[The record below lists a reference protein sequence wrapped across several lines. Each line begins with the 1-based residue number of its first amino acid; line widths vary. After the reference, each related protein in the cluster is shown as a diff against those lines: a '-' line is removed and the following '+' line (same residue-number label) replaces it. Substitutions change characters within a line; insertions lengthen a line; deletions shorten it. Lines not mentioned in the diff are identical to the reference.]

1 MIKLNGLNLKYRK
14 LNNPTLKSINL
25 EIAQGEKVLIVGPS
39 GSGKSTLGKLLNG
52 LIPNSQTA
60 TVSGDNTAYG
70 FQLGTTSIFD
80 LSTKIGTIMQ
90 DQDAQFVGLNVAEDI
105 AFYLENLGE
114 DVEVMHTKVAE
125 VMNLL
130 GISEIADTDPSR
142 LSGGEKQKV
151 SLAGV
156 LVNDVNCLLLDEP
169 LANLDPQSAVDVMN
183 LISEINRDLNKTII
197 MIEHRLEDALI
208 VDFDKIVLIDNGAVI
223 SCDTPSN
230 LLKTDLLTNVGIRKP
245 LYIEALANLNY
256 DFKDVDNMLDYNCFD
271 LSNIALPDSQQAAAS
286 KVYEPLLEAA
296 NINFSYGQHQVLKD
310 VSFQIGSG
318 EIVSLLGA
326 NGTGKSTLCD
336 TIIGINQGYKGT
348 IKLGGESIDQLGIFE
363 RSNLIGYVM
372 QNPNHYITET
382 TVEEEVGFTLKQKG
396 MSKAEI
402 DQKVLEALAACRL
415 TKYKKWPINMLS
427 YGQRRRVTIAACLV
441 KNPKL
446 IILDEPTAG
455 QDFET
460 FKSIMDT
467 VIELRNKYQV
477 SVLVITHNMQLAYE
491 YSDRA
496 IVLGHGKIQYDGSIE
511 DLYENASILS
521 DNNLRSTSIQ
531 RFSKVH
537 NISSHAL
544 GQSLIGGE
552 RR

>member
-1 MIKLNGLNLKYRK
+1 MIKLNGLDLKYRK
-14 LNNPTLKSINL
+14 LNNPTLKNMNLTIN
-25 EIAQGEKVLIVGPS
+25 QGEKVLIVGPS

-70 FQLGTTSIFD
+70 FQLGKTTIFD
-80 LSTKIGTIMQ
+80 LSTKVGTIMQ

-114 DVEVMHTKVAE
+114 DVETMHTKVDD
-125 VMNLL
+125 VMELL
-130 GISEIADTDPSR
+130 GINDIKDTDPSR

-156 LVNDVNCLLLDEP
+156 LVNDVDCLLLDEP
-169 LANLDPQSAVDVMN
+169 LANLDPQSAVSVME
-183 LISEINRDLNKTII
+183 LINDINSDLDKTII
-197 MIEHRLEDALI
+197 MIEHRLEDALLI
-208 VDFDKIVLIDNGAVI
+208 DFDKVVVIDNGVI
-223 SCDTPSN
+223 IANQKPSD
-230 LLKTDLLTNVGIRKP
+230 LLKTDVLTKIGIRKP
-245 LYIEALANLNY
+245 LFIEALAKLDY
-256 DFKDVDNMLDYNCFD
+256 DFSTVTNMLDYNAFD
-271 LSNIALPDSQQAAAS
+271 ISTVALPNEIAS
-286 KVYEPLLEAA
+286 NLRQEHKQLLQVS
-296 NINFSYGQHQVLKD
+296 NLDFSYGEHHVLKD
-310 VSFQIGSG
+310 VNLNVGNG

-326 NGTGKSTLCD
+326 NGTGKSTLCN
-336 TIIGINQGYKGT
+336 TIIGINKDYKGS
-348 IKLGGESIDQLGIFE
+348 IKLDDIVIDDLGIFE
-363 RSNLIGYVM
+363 RSSLIGYVM

-382 TVEEEVGFTLKQKG
+382 VVEDEVAFTLKR
-396 MSKAEI
+396 SAYSSSEI
-402 DQKVLEALAACRL
+402 EAKVDQALAACRL

-467 VIELRNKYQV
+467 VRELRDKLGV

-496 IVLGHGKIQYDGSIE
+496 IVLGGGEIRYDGDIE
-511 DLYENASILS
+511 NLYEHTEILAA
-521 DNNLRSTSIQ
+521 NNLRSTSIQ
-531 RFSKVH
+531 RFSNH
-537 NISSHAL
+537 HQISSHLLGLAL
-544 GQSLIGGE
+544 VRGDL
-552 RR
+552 

>member
-1 MIKLNGLNLKYRK
+1 MIKLQNLDVKYRK
-14 LNNPTLKSINL
+14 LNNPTLKDMNLTINP
-25 EIAQGEKVLIVGPS
+25 GEKVLIVGPS

-60 TVSGDNTAYG
+60 TVSGDNSAYG
-70 FQLGTTSIFD
+70 FALGKSTIFE

-105 AFYLENLGE
+105 AFYLENLNVDIE
-114 DVEVMHTKVAE
+114 TMHTKVDE
-125 VMNLL
+125 VMELL
-130 GISEIADTDPSR
+130 NITEIKDTDPSR

-156 LVNDVNCLLLDEP
+156 LVNDVDCLLLDEP

-183 LISEINRDLNKTII
+183 LISDINSKLNKTII
-197 MIEHRLEDALI
+197 MIEHRLEDALLI
-208 VDFDKIVLIDNGAVI
+208 NFDKIVVIDNGVI
-223 SCDTPSN
+223 IANDTPSN
-230 LLKTDLLTNVGIRKP
+230 IMKSDVLTKIGIRKP
-245 LYIEALANLNY
+245 LFIEALTKANYDFSTVNDALNY
-256 DFKDVDNMLDYNCFD
+256 DDYD
-271 LSNIALPDSQQAAAS
+271 LSMFKEKAEVENRSLNTNEI
-286 KVYEPLLEAA
+286 LLEV
-296 NINFSYGQHQVLKD
+296 NNLGFSFYDHQVLSD
-310 VSFQIGSG
+310 VNLGIKQG

-326 NGTGKSTLCD
+326 NGTGKSTLCNA
-336 TIIGINQGYKGT
+336 IIGINKDYSGT
-348 IKLGGESIDQLGIFE
+348 INLNDESIDQLSIFE

-382 TVEEEVGFTLKQKG
+382 VVEDEVAFTLRQAG
-396 MSKAEI
+396 IESSVVEA
-402 DQKVLEALAACRL
+402 KVDEALEACRL
-415 TKYKKWPINMLS
+415 LKYKKWPISMLS

-467 VIELRNKYQV
+467 VRDLRDKYEM

-496 IVLGHGKIQYDGSIE
+496 VVLGSGKIQFDGKIE
-511 DLYENASILS
+511 DLYEQTDILKA
-521 DNNLRSTSIQ
+521 NNLRSTSIQ
-531 RFSKVH
+531 RFSKHH
-537 NISSHAL
+537 NISSNLL
-544 GQSLIGGE
+544 GQTLIGGDK
-552 RR
+552 

>member
-1 MIKLNGLNLKYRK
+1 MIKLQNLNLKYRK
-14 LNNPTLKSINL
+14 LNNPTLKEMNL
-25 EIAQGEKVLIVGPS
+25 EITPGEKVLIVGPS

-60 TVSGDNTAYG
+60 TVSGDNSAYG
-70 FQLGTTSIFD
+70 FALGKSTIFE

-105 AFYLENLGE
+105 AFYLENLNV
-114 DVEVMHTKVAE
+114 DVDTMHTKVDE
-125 VMNLL
+125 VMELL
-130 GISEIADTDPSR
+130 DITEIKDTDPSR

-156 LVNDVNCLLLDEP
+156 LVNDVDCLLLDEP

-183 LISEINRDLNKTII
+183 LISDINHKLNKTII
-197 MIEHRLEDALI
+197 MIEHRLEDALLI
-208 VDFDKIVLIDNGAVI
+208 NFDKIVVIDNGIIIAN
-223 SCDTPSN
+223 DTPSN
-230 LLKTDLLTNVGIRKP
+230 IMKSDVLTNIGIRKP
-245 LYIEALANLNY
+245 LFVEALSKANY
-256 DFKDVDNMLDYNCFD
+256 DFTNVVNALDYDSYD
-271 LSNIALPDSQQAAAS
+271 LSIFKDNIEAKSRDLNTNHD
-286 KVYEPLLEAA
+286 LLEVE
-296 NINFSYGQHQVLKD
+296 NLEFSYGEHNVLTD
-310 VSFQIGSG
+310 VNLNVKQG

-326 NGTGKSTLCD
+326 NGTGKSTLCNA
-336 TIIGINQGYKGT
+336 IIGINKDYNGS
-348 IKLGGESIDQLGIFE
+348 IKLNDESIDSRGIFE

-382 TVEEEVGFTLKQKG
+382 VVEDEVAFTLRQAGISKSEIDTKVEE
-396 MSKAEI
+396 
-402 DQKVLEALAACRL
+402 VLEACRL
-415 TKYKKWPINMLS
+415 LKYKKWPISMLS

-467 VIELRNKYQV
+467 VRDLRDKYNM

-496 IVLGHGKIQYDGSIE
+496 IVLGAGKIQFDGKIE
-511 DLYENASILS
+511 NLYEQTEILK

-531 RFSKVH
+531 RFSKYH
-537 NISSHAL
+537 NISSNIL
-544 GQSLIGGE
+544 GQILIGGE
-552 RR
+552 K

>member
-1 MIKLNGLNLKYRK
+1 MIKLQNLNLKYRK
-14 LNNPTLKSINL
+14 LNNPTLKEMNL
-25 EIAQGEKVLIVGPS
+25 EINPGEKVLIVGPS

-60 TVSGDNTAYG
+60 TVSGDNSAYG
-70 FQLGTTSIFD
+70 FALGKSTIFE

-105 AFYLENLGE
+105 AFYLENLSV
-114 DVEVMHTKVAE
+114 DVDTMHTKVDE
-125 VMNLL
+125 VMELL
-130 GISEIADTDPSR
+130 DITEIKDTDPSR

-156 LVNDVNCLLLDEP
+156 LVNDVDCLLLDEP

-183 LISEINRDLNKTII
+183 LISDINHKLNKTII
-197 MIEHRLEDALI
+197 MIEHRLEDALLI
-208 VDFDKIVLIDNGAVI
+208 NFDKIVVIDNGVI
-223 SCDTPSN
+223 IANDAPSN
-230 LLKTDLLTNVGIRKP
+230 IMKTDVLTKIGIRKP
-245 LYIEALANLNY
+245 LFIEALSKANY
-256 DFKDVDNMLDYNCFD
+256 DFTNVANALDYDSYD
-271 LSNIALPDSQQAAAS
+271 LSIFKDNIEGKSRDLNTNHN
-286 KVYEPLLEAA
+286 LLEVE
-296 NINFSYGQHQVLKD
+296 NLEFSYGEHNVLTD
-310 VSFQIGSG
+310 VNLNVKQG

-326 NGTGKSTLCD
+326 NGTGKSTLCNA
-336 TIIGINQGYKGT
+336 IIGINKDYNGS
-348 IKLGGESIDQLGIFE
+348 IKLNDESIDSLGIFE

-382 TVEEEVGFTLKQKG
+382 VVEDEVAFTLRQAGISKSEIDTKVEE
-396 MSKAEI
+396 
-402 DQKVLEALAACRL
+402 VLEACRL
-415 TKYKKWPINMLS
+415 LKYKKWPISMLS

-467 VIELRNKYQV
+467 VRDLRDKYNM

-496 IVLGHGKIQYDGSIE
+496 IVLGSGKIQFDGKIE
-511 DLYENASILS
+511 NLYEQTEILK

-531 RFSKVH
+531 RFSKHH
-537 NISSHAL
+537 NISSNIL
-544 GQSLIGGE
+544 GQILIGGE
-552 RR
+552 K

>member
-1 MIKLNGLNLKYRK
+1 MIKLNGLDLKYRK
-14 LNNPTLKSINL
+14 LNNPTLKNMNLTIN
-25 EIAQGEKVLIVGPS
+25 QGEKVLIVGPS

-70 FQLGTTSIFD
+70 FQLGKTTIFD
-80 LSTKIGTIMQ
+80 LSTKVGTIMQ

-114 DVEVMHTKVAE
+114 DVETMHTKVDD
-125 VMNLL
+125 VMELL
-130 GISEIADTDPSR
+130 GINDIKDTDPSR

-156 LVNDVNCLLLDEP
+156 LVNDVDCLLLDEP
-169 LANLDPQSAVDVMN
+169 LANLDPQSAVSVME
-183 LISEINRDLNKTII
+183 LINDINSDLDKTII
-197 MIEHRLEDALI
+197 MIEHRLEDALLI
-208 VDFDKIVLIDNGAVI
+208 DFDKVVVIDNGVI
-223 SCDTPSN
+223 IANPKPSD
-230 LLKTDLLTNVGIRKP
+230 LLKTDVLTKIGIRKP
-245 LYIEALANLNY
+245 LFIEALAKLDY
-256 DFKDVDNMLDYNCFD
+256 DFSTVTNMLDYNAFD
-271 LSNIALPDSQQAAAS
+271 ISTVALPNEVAS
-286 KVYEPLLEAA
+286 NLRQEHKQLLQVS
-296 NINFSYGQHQVLKD
+296 NLDFSYGEHHVLKD
-310 VSFQIGSG
+310 VNLNVGNG

-326 NGTGKSTLCD
+326 NGTGKSTLCN
-336 TIIGINQGYKGT
+336 TIIGINKDYKGS
-348 IKLGGESIDQLGIFE
+348 IKLDDIVIDDLGIFE
-363 RSNLIGYVM
+363 RSSLIGYVM

-382 TVEEEVGFTLKQKG
+382 VVEDEVAFTLKR
-396 MSKAEI
+396 SAYSSSEI
-402 DQKVLEALAACRL
+402 EAKVDQALAACRL

-467 VIELRNKYQV
+467 VRELRDKLGV

-496 IVLGHGKIQYDGSIE
+496 IVLGGGEIRYDGDIE
-511 DLYENASILS
+511 NLYEHTEILAA
-521 DNNLRSTSIQ
+521 NNLRSTSIQ
-531 RFSKVH
+531 RFSNH
-537 NISSHAL
+537 HQISSHLLGLAL
-544 GQSLIGGE
+544 VRGDL
-552 RR
+552 

>member
-1 MIKLNGLNLKYRK
+1 MIKLQNLNLKYRK
-14 LNNPTLKSINL
+14 LNNPTLKDMNL
-25 EIAQGEKVLIVGPS
+25 EINNGEKILIVGPS

-60 TVSGDNTAYG
+60 TVSGDNFAYG
-70 FQLGTTSIFD
+70 FALGKSTIFE

-105 AFYLENLGE
+105 AFYLENLNV
-114 DVEVMHTKVAE
+114 DIDQMHAKVDEVME
-125 VMNLL
+125 LL
-130 GISEIADTDPSR
+130 GIADIKDIDPSR

-156 LVNDVNCLLLDEP
+156 LVNNVDCLLLDEP

-183 LISEINRDLNKTII
+183 LISDINSKLGKTII
-197 MIEHRLEDALI
+197 MIEHRLEDALLINFDRI
-208 VDFDKIVLIDNGAVI
+208 VVIDNGHIIAN
-223 SCDTPSN
+223 DTPSN
-230 LLKTDLLTNVGIRKP
+230 ILKTDILTKIGIRKP
-245 LYIEALANLNY
+245 LFIEALSKANY
-256 DFKDVDNMLDYNCFD
+256 DFSQVLDVLDYGSYD
-271 LSNIALPDSQQAAAS
+271 LKQIESFAS
-286 KVYEPLLEAA
+286 KEQTLATKSEQLLAVDHLS
-296 NINFSYGQHQVLKD
+296 FSYGDHHVLKN
-310 VSFQIGSG
+310 VNLTVGKG

-326 NGTGKSTLCD
+326 NGTGKSTLCNA
-336 TIIGINQGYKGT
+336 IIGINSEYHGS
-348 IKLGGESIDQLGIFE
+348 IRLEDEAIDQLGIFE

-382 TVEEEVGFTLKQKG
+382 VVEDEVGFTLKQAG
-396 MSKAEI
+396 LSREQI
-402 DQKVLEALAACRL
+402 DHKVDEVLEACRL
-415 TKYKKWPINMLS
+415 TKYKKWPISMLS

-467 VIELRNKYQV
+467 VSDLRDKYNM

-496 IVLGHGKIQYDGSIE
+496 IVLGAGEIQFDGQIE
-511 DLYENASILS
+511 ELYENSHILRT
-521 DNNLRSTSIQ
+521 NNLRATSIQ
-531 RFSKVH
+531 RFSNYH
-537 NISSHAL
+537 NISSNLL
-544 GQSLIGGE
+544 GQMLIGGD
-552 RR
+552 R

>member
-1 MIKLNGLNLKYRK
+1 MIKLQNLNLKYRK
-14 LNNPTLKSINL
+14 LNNPTLKDMNL
-25 EIAQGEKVLIVGPS
+25 EINQGEKILIVGPS

-60 TVSGDNTAYG
+60 TVSGDNFAYG
-70 FQLGTTSIFD
+70 FALGKSTIFE

-105 AFYLENLGE
+105 AFYLENLNV
-114 DVEVMHTKVAE
+114 DVDAMHAKVDE

-130 GISEIADTDPSR
+130 DIADIKDTDPSR

-156 LVNDVNCLLLDEP
+156 LVNNVDCLLLDEP

-183 LISEINRDLNKTII
+183 LISDINANLGKTII
-197 MIEHRLEDALI
+197 MIEHRLEDALLI
-208 VDFDKIVLIDNGAVI
+208 DFDRIVVIDNGVI
-223 SCDTPSN
+223 IANDVPSN
-230 LLKTDLLTNVGIRKP
+230 VLKADTLTKIGIRRP
-245 LYIEALANLNY
+245 LFIEALAKSGYDLNQVKDVLDYANY
-256 DFKDVDNMLDYNCFD
+256 DVSKIKSSENLTKNPISNITDLLVVKD
-271 LSNIALPDSQQAAAS
+271 LS
-286 KVYEPLLEAA
+286 
-296 NINFSYGQHQVLKD
+296 FSYGDHHVLKN
-310 VSFQIGSG
+310 VNLTVGSG

-336 TIIGINQGYKGT
+336 AIIGINKEYKGS
-348 IKLGGESIDQLGIFE
+348 INLDGELIDNLGIFE

-382 TVEEEVGFTLKQKG
+382 VVEDEVGFTLR
-396 MSKAEI
+396 KAGLSDEEVNNKV
-402 DQKVLEALAACRL
+402 DEVLEACRL
-415 TKYKKWPINMLS
+415 LKYKKWPISMLS

-467 VIELRNKYQV
+467 VRELRDQYNM

-496 IVLGHGKIQYDGSIE
+496 IVLGAGKIQFDGQIE
-511 DLYENASILS
+511 DLYEDSNILKA
-521 DNNLRSTSIQ
+521 NNLRATSIQ
-531 RFSKVH
+531 RFSKH
-537 NISSHAL
+537 HEISSNIL
-544 GQSLIGGE
+544 GQMLIGGDQ
-552 RR
+552 

>member
-1 MIKLNGLNLKYRK
+1 MIKLQNLNLKYRK
-14 LNNPTLKSINL
+14 LNNPTLKDMNL
-25 EIAQGEKVLIVGPS
+25 EINNGEKILIVGPS

-60 TVSGDNTAYG
+60 TVSGDNFAYG
-70 FQLGTTSIFD
+70 FALGKSTIFE

-105 AFYLENLGE
+105 AFYLENLNV
-114 DVEVMHTKVAE
+114 DIDQMHAKVDEVME
-125 VMNLL
+125 LL
-130 GISEIADTDPSR
+130 GIADIKDTDPSR

-156 LVNDVNCLLLDEP
+156 LVNNVDCLLLDEP

-183 LISEINRDLNKTII
+183 LISDINSKLGKTII
-197 MIEHRLEDALI
+197 MIEHRLEDALLINFDRI
-208 VDFDKIVLIDNGAVI
+208 VVIDNGHIIAN
-223 SCDTPSN
+223 DTPSN
-230 LLKTDLLTNVGIRKP
+230 ILKTDILTKIGIRKP
-245 LYIEALANLNY
+245 LFIEALSKANY
-256 DFKDVDNMLDYNCFD
+256 DFSHIKDVLDYGSYD
-271 LSNIALPDSQQAAAS
+271 LKQIESFAS
-286 KVYEPLLEAA
+286 SKQTLATKSEQLLAVDHLR
-296 NINFSYGQHQVLKD
+296 FSYGDHHVLKD
-310 VSFQIGSG
+310 VNLTVGKG

-326 NGTGKSTLCD
+326 NGTGKSTLCNA
-336 TIIGINQGYKGT
+336 IIGINSEYQGSIRLEDET
-348 IKLGGESIDQLGIFE
+348 IDQLGIFE

-382 TVEEEVGFTLKQKG
+382 VVEDEVGFTLKQAG
-396 MSKAEI
+396 LSREQI
-402 DQKVLEALAACRL
+402 DHKVDEVLEACRL
-415 TKYKKWPINMLS
+415 TKYKKWPISMLS

-467 VIELRNKYQV
+467 VRDLRDKYNM

-496 IVLGHGKIQYDGSIE
+496 IVLGAGEIQFDGQIE
-511 DLYENASILS
+511 ELYEDSEILRT
-521 DNNLRSTSIQ
+521 NNLRATSIQ
-531 RFSKVH
+531 RFSNYH
-537 NISSHAL
+537 NISSNLL
-544 GQSLIGGE
+544 GQMLIGGD
-552 RR
+552 R

>member
-1 MIKLNGLNLKYRK
+1 MIKLQNLNLKYRK
-14 LNNPTLKSINL
+14 LNNPTLKDMNL
-25 EIAQGEKVLIVGPS
+25 EINNGEKVLIVGPS

-52 LIPNSQTA
+52 LIPNSQMA
-60 TVSGDNTAYG
+60 TVSGDNFAYG
-70 FQLGTTSIFD
+70 FALGKSTIFD

-105 AFYLENLGE
+105 AFYLENLNV
-114 DVEVMHTKVAE
+114 DIDQMHAKVDEVMK
-125 VMNLL
+125 LL
-130 GISEIADTDPSR
+130 GIADIKDTDPSR

-156 LVNDVNCLLLDEP
+156 LVNNVDCLLLDEP

-183 LISEINRDLNKTII
+183 LISDINSKLGKTII
-197 MIEHRLEDALI
+197 MIEHRLEDALLINFDRI
-208 VDFDKIVLIDNGAVI
+208 VVIDNGHIIAN
-223 SCDTPSN
+223 DTPSN
-230 LLKTDLLTNVGIRKP
+230 ILKTDILTKIGIRKP
-245 LYIEALANLNY
+245 LFIEALSKANY
-256 DFKDVDNMLDYNCFD
+256 DFSQVLDVLDYGSYD
-271 LSNIALPDSQQAAAS
+271 LKQIESFTSS
-286 KVYEPLLEAA
+286 KQILATKSEQLLAVEHLS
-296 NINFSYGQHQVLKD
+296 FSYGDHHVLKD
-310 VSFQIGSG
+310 VNLTVGKG

-326 NGTGKSTLCD
+326 NGTGKSTLCNA
-336 TIIGINQGYKGT
+336 IIGINSEYQGS
-348 IKLGGESIDQLGIFE
+348 ISLEDESIDQLGIFE

-382 TVEEEVGFTLKQKG
+382 VVEDEVGFTLKQAG
-396 MSKAEI
+396 LNREQI
-402 DQKVLEALAACRL
+402 DYKVDEVLEACRL
-415 TKYKKWPINMLS
+415 TKYKKWPISMLS

-467 VIELRNKYQV
+467 VRDLRDKYNM

-496 IVLGHGKIQYDGSIE
+496 IVLGAGKIQFDGQIE
-511 DLYENASILS
+511 NLYENSEILKA
-521 DNNLRSTSIQ
+521 NNLRATSIQ
-531 RFSKVH
+531 RFSNYH
-537 NISSHAL
+537 NISSNIL
-544 GQSLIGGE
+544 GQMLIGGD
-552 RR
+552 R